1 MKIDHDLPLKISKIA
16 KQEGCKTMI
25 LIYSMGANDKT
36 NIYYYHVKGSLEV
49 SLEEICFEE
58 FHILR
63 PSLLLGK
70 RTEARLGEYISKIVM
85 NRPF

>member
-1 MKIDHDLPLKISKIA
+1 MKIDYDLPLKISKIA

-25 LIYSMGANDKT
+25 LISSMGANDKS
-36 NIYYYHVKGSLEV
+36 NIFYYHVKGSLEA
-49 SLEEICFEE
+49 SIEEIGFEQ

-70 RTEARLGEYISKIVM
+70 RTESRPVKYI
-85 NRPF
+85 